1 MPAVQRGLVP
11 QAISHAALVL
21 TVLFSSAVAI
31 AQDNAP
37 VAQQPRPDRR
47 APTVTVTGDAEVSIA
62 PDRAVLRFGSISRG
76 DTAAAAQDSVN
87 TSMQRVIDAM
97 RKLEVPDKSITTSG
111 ISLSP
116 FYVNDAGQAPREQR
130 IAGFDA
136 RNTITVTL
144 DDVSRV
150 GVVLDA
156 AIKAGANEVQS
167 VSFEL
172 KDDTE
177 VRSRALRQAVQNA
190 RLKADAIAAGMGMRV
205 GSVIEAAESGAQPIH
220 PMVLG
225 RVAMEAASTPVQP
238 GQVQVRGSV
247 TVVYSL
253 SGGERQSP

>member
-1 MPAVQRGLVP
+1 M
-11 QAISHAALVL
+11 
-21 TVLFSSAVAI
+21 
-31 AQDNAP
+31 
-37 VAQQPRPDRR
+37 
-47 APTVTVTGDAEVSIA
+47 
-62 PDRAVLRFGSISRG
+62 
-76 DTAAAAQDSVN
+76 
-87 TSMQRVIDAM
+87 
-97 RKLEVPDKSITTSG
+97 
-111 ISLSP
+111 
-116 FYVNDAGQAPREQR
+116 NDAGQAPREQR

-150 GVVLDA
+150 GAVLDA

-190 RLKADAIAAGMGMRV
+190 RLKADAIAAGMGMRA
-205 GSVIEAAESGAQPIH
+205 GSVVEAAESGAQSIH

-225 RVAMEAASTPVQP
+225 RVAMEAASTPMQP

-247 TVVYSL
+247 TVVYFL
-253 SGGERQSP
+253 VPGERQLP